1 MSDQI
6 VSSREKE
13 ILKGITEILQR
24 HLAPRQ
30 IILFGSRG
38 KGKSHKGSDF
48 DFAVDQDR
56 PPTNKERAIFD
67 EIEQAAG
74 LYDVDIVY
82 LNEVDVVFKE
92 LIVKIGKVIYA
103 RRD

>member
-1 MSDQI
+1 MSEQI

-13 ILKGITEILQR
+13 ILKGIIEILR
-24 HLAPRQ
+24 RRLTPNQ

-38 KGKSHKGSDF
+38 KGKSHQGAGF
-48 DFAVDQDR
+48 DFAVDENR
-56 PPTNKERAIFD
+56 PPTREERVIFE
-67 EIEQAAG
+67 EIDPIAG

-82 LNEVDVVFKE
+82 LKQVDSAFKE
-92 LIVKIGKVIYA
+92 LIIKTGKVIYA

>member
-1 MSDQI
+1 MSEQI

-13 ILKGITEILQR
+13 ILEGVTQILIRYLTPQK
-24 HLAPRQ
+24 

-48 DFAVDQDR
+48 DFAVNENR
-56 PPTNKERAIFD
+56 PPTREERVIFE
-67 EIEQAAG
+67 EIDQIAG

-82 LNEVDVVFKE
+82 LKQVDPVFKE
-92 LIVKIGKVIYA
+92 LIIKTGKVIYA